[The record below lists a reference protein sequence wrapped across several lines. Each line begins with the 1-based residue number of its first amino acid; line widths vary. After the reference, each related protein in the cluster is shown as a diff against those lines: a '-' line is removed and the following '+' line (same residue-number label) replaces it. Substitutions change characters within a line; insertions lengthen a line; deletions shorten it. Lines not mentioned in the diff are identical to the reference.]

1 MSYKVPRSSPFERFD
16 RVAETQPPSGRAF
29 GFAFALLFASI
40 GCLRALHGGEVRWW
54 AVAIS
59 ATLALTAAV
68 RPALLDPAAAA
79 WTIILRPIQQA
90 VTIAAMAMLFFLV
103 ITPAG
108 WLRRLLVHDPLRLR
122 FDARATSYW
131 QKRQT
136 PSAETMTNQF

>member
-1 MSYKVPRSSPFERFD
+1 MSYKVLRSSSFERFD
-16 RVAETQPPSGRAF
+16 RAAETQPPSGRVF

-40 GCLRALHGGEVRWW
+40 GCLRSLHGGKVRWW

-59 ATLALTAAV
+59 AALALTAIV
-68 RPALLDPAAAA
+68 RPTMLDPVAAA
-79 WTIILRPIQQA
+79 WTIVVRPIQQS

-108 WLRRLLVHDPLRLR
+108 WLRRLLVRDPLRLR
-122 FDARATSYW
+122 SDDSATSYW

-136 PSAETMTNQF
+136 PSAETMMNQF